1 AGAGQPGATD
11 HAVSAALIANTQ
23 TSTEPA
29 GSVFLFPEEG
39 SHSGVANFLIINIY
53 FLSAKTTKSIL
64 KRVKFLH
71 SLSITLIRC

>member
-1 AGAGQPGATD
+1 
-11 HAVSAALIANTQ
+11 IANTQ
-23 TSTEPA
+23 PSTEPA
-29 GSVFLFPEEG
+29 GSVFFLFPEES

-64 KRVKFLH
+64 KRVKFLR